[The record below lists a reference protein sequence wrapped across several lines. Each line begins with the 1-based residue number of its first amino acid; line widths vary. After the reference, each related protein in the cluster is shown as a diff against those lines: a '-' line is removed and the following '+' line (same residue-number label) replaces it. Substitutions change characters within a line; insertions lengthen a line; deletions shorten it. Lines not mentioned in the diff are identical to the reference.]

1 MFKVEH
7 KFEKYLDI
15 LEGKFLK
22 HFINFRMGNNYLS
35 VEKGRW
41 YRQELINVVY
51 VILMKYVMSSIIDL
65 NAFFLPTIELL
76 LYPIDY
82 AEIIIFILLKI

>member
-65 NAFFLPTIELL
+65 NAFFYRRLNYFYIQS
-76 LYPIDY
+76 IMQ
-82 AEIIIFILLKI
+82 KS